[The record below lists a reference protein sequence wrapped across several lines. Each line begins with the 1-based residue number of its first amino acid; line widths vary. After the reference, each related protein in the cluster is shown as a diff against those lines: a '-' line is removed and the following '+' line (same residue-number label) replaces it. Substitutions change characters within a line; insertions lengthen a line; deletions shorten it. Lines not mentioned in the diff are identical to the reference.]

1 MFFPEDVNKTLL
13 AERASVGYAIV
24 HRTDICLYD
33 EIPPKLHEYLQ
44 ENEPELLIHIDG
56 TSRYDYKQFKR
67 YMLSLRKAELAT
79 ASHFWLFGDL
89 AFRYVDF
96 TEWREAV
103 AASSM
108 EFCRIFY
115 INPTI
120 LQNYE
125 SGSTKNL
132 PVVIRQRLKY
142 FGMSDKQI
150 EFLSEAP
157 VNGWYK

>member
-1 MFFPEDVNKTLL
+1 MFFPEDVNKTVL
-13 AERASVGYAIV
+13 AEKAGVGYAVV

-33 EIPPKLHEYLQ
+33 EIPPKLLKYLE
-44 ENEPELLIHIDG
+44 ENEPELLIHREG
-56 TSRYDYKQFKR
+56 VSQYDYSQFKQF
-67 YMLSLRKAELAT
+67 MLRLRKAELST

-89 AFRYVDF
+89 AFKYVDF
-96 TEWREAV
+96 IDWREAV
-103 AASSM
+103 ASSTM

-125 SGSTKNL
+125 SGSTKHL
-132 PVVIRQRLKY
+132 PVVIRKRLQY
-142 FGMSDKQI
+142 FGMSPKQI

-157 VNGWYK
+157 VRGFYK

>member
-1 MFFPEDVNKTLL
+1 MFFPEEVNKTLL

-33 EIPPKLHEYLQ
+33 EVPPKLQEYLTN
-44 ENEPELLIHIDG
+44 NEADLLTHIDG
-56 TSRYDYKQFKR
+56 VSRYDYQQFKR
-67 YMLSLRKAELAT
+67 HLLNLRKAELAT
-79 ASHFWLFGDL
+79 ARPFWLFGDL
-89 AFRYVDF
+89 SFRYVDF
-96 TEWREAV
+96 MEWREAV
-103 AASSM
+103 ADSTM

-132 PVVIRQRLKY
+132 PVVIKNRLRY
-142 FGMSDKQI
+142 FGMSSKQI